1 MRDRVLFICTHNSSR
16 SQIAQAILNHHGGDR
31 YEAFSAGTTPTSV
44 RPEAI
49 KVLQEI
55 GIDTSYLRSKPL
67 TEYWGQKFDLVVT
80 VCDNAKE
87 SCPFFPGAKKMVH
100 AGFPDP
106 VTEEDF
112 RRGRDMITNWIMKN
126 LFDDRM
132 SFNHQ

>member
-1 MRDRVLFICTHNSSR
+1 MKERVLFICTHNSAR

-55 GIDTSYLRSKPL
+55 GIDISSLRSKPL

-106 VTEEDF
+106 VTEGDF